1 MRIDVTQID
10 GYETMTP
17 EEKVKALEGLDV
29 TDTDTEAKYKE
40 LMSKANSEARKY
52 KDAMRASEDR
62 AKAAEDK
69 LKSQMSDDERAR
81 QERDEEI
88 ESIKAENERLK
99 REKAISQ
106 KTSFFLKMHMT
117 DEQAQASA
125 TAFVDGDFETV
136 EKMQLEAQ
144 QTWEKDIRADVA
156 RQNPQPQDGGTPQPK
171 LTLAEAMKRANAGE
185 NVDSLFKPRKEK

>member
-17 EEKVKALEGLDV
+17 EEKVKALEGLEV
-29 TDTDTEAKYKE
+29 KDTDTEARYKQ
-40 LMSKANSEARKY
+40 LVSDANHEAKKY

-62 AKAAEDK
+62 AKAAEEK

-106 KTSFFLKMHMT
+106 KTAFFLKMHMT